1 MLSLFYVILMKQQD
15 NFEVMSTV
23 FLLYSV
29 CNRYM
34 RKYVDNIKY
43 IHYVTI
49 EYKREVFVKFKL
61 VWRLL
66 KQRTPLSYQDDAT
79 STKRFSVVSTIS

>member
-1 MLSLFYVILMKQQD
+1 MLFIMVYSVTSKITCEQRTWNVGSGIFISIAANVMLNLFYVILMKEQD

-34 RKYVDNIKY
+34 RKYVDNI
-43 IHYVTI
+43 
-49 EYKREVFVKFKL
+49 
-61 VWRLL
+61 
-66 KQRTPLSYQDDAT
+66 
-79 STKRFSVVSTIS
+79 

>member
-1 MLSLFYVILMKQQD
+1 MWNLFYVILMKGRD

-34 RKYVDNIKY
+34 RKYVADIKMM
-43 IHYVTI
+43 HYVNI
-49 EYKREVFVKFKL
+49 EYKPESLYEVKINTRV
-61 VWRLL
+61 
-66 KQRTPLSYQDDAT
+66 T
-79 STKRFSVVSTIS
+79 

>member
-1 MLSLFYVILMKQQD
+1 MKGQD

-34 RKYVDNIKY
+34 RKYVANIKLM
-43 IHYVTI
+43 HYVSI
-49 EYKREVFVKFKL
+49 KYKTGSLCEVKINMRV
-61 VWRLL
+61 
-66 KQRTPLSYQDDAT
+66 T
-79 STKRFSVVSTIS
+79 

>member
-1 MLSLFYVILMKQQD
+1 MKQQD

>member
-1 MLSLFYVILMKQQD
+1 MKEQD

-34 RKYVDNIKY
+34 RKYLDNIKL
-43 IHYVTI
+43 IQYVTI
-49 EYKREVFVKFKL
+49 EYERKVYMKFTFV
-61 VWRLL
+61 WGLL
-66 KQRTPLSYQDDAT
+66 KQRTPLSHQDDAT
-79 STKRFSVVSTIS
+79 STKHFAEVSTIS

>member
-1 MLSLFYVILMKQQD
+1 MLCEIYVHLMTGQD

-34 RKYVDNIKY
+34 RKYVANIKLN
-43 IHYVTI
+43 HYVTI
-49 EYKREVFVKFKL
+49 EYKREVYIKFKL
-61 VWRLL
+61 V
-66 KQRTPLSYQDDAT
+66 
-79 STKRFSVVSTIS
+79 